1 MALLLLLAGL
11 CVSCAQLRGPTATAQ
26 NEAEALRA
34 GDCPPQVYT
43 DKLLTV
49 GAVERVLLEPQ
60 GAILQARIDTGAA
73 VSSIDAQDVTPF
85 ERDGKPWVKFRLP
98 LRETGKDALQIETPV
113 TRKTRIKRHDAP
125 SEDRLVVT
133 LRVVLGPADRLSE
146 FTLADRANYE
156 YPVLIGRNY
165 LQGLAMVDVDRK
177 LTLPPKPDPAGE

>member
-1 MALLLLLAGL
+1 M
-11 CVSCAQLRGPTATAQ
+11 
-26 NEAEALRA
+26 LRA

-49 GAVERVLLEPQ
+49 GAIERVLLEPQ

-73 VSSIDAQDVTPF
+73 VSSIDAQDITPF

-98 LRETGKDALQIETPV
+98 LRDKSDNALQIETPV
-113 TRKTRIKRHDAP
+113 TRRTQIKRHDAP
-125 SEDRLVVT
+125 PENRLVVT

-146 FTLADRANYE
+146 FTLSDRSNYE

-177 LTLPPKPDPAGE
+177 LTLTPDPDPSRN